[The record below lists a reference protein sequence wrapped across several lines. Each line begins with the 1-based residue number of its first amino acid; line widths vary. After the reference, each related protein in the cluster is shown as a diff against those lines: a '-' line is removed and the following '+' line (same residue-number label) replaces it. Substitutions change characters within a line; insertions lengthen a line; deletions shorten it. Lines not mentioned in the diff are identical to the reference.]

1 MIIKGFI
8 FFKDNKIPFVIEN
21 YKMELFSDNLFIRDF
36 CKEYNFKE
44 NYILQ
49 GQCVS
54 SGDICR
60 KAIFLVEKSLGTECY
75 LSCYIINMHNSDEVY
90 NSIGLQSP
98 FLDDVF
104 RYKYQY
110 FDTIKSDV
118 NLAISPKNLYT
129 IPFSMNKLKYEL
141 KYQIGHDSRLGI
153 LEDFDRKGEIIVP
166 LHTNGIQ
173 ECYDIAM
180 VLYRLAMFMM
190 SRVEVPF
197 KQIILYNNGHRVGW
211 FYCSLLSENAFS
223 GRDMSF
229 FKFDVLKY
237 IPKILNNIAL
247 DSRSKI
253 TQSIPLGHLGNFENL
268 FSPQR
273 FIEQVM
279 SFEYLFD
286 KLDHKNAQNKRYPLK
301 MELETMFNEFSQLL
315 LKSKLSSNKI
325 SDEIKELRR
334 NISHGYVYYYD
345 FNNNQRIKHLIVLLD
360 RLIKCM
366 SLKYIGFS
374 IEEIYELFNNGCM
387 M

>member
-1 MIIKGFI
+1 
-8 FFKDNKIPFVIEN
+8 
-21 YKMELFSDNLFIRDF
+21 
-36 CKEYNFKE
+36 
-44 NYILQ
+44 
-49 GQCVS
+49 
-54 SGDICR
+54 
-60 KAIFLVEKSLGTECY
+60 
-75 LSCYIINMHNSDEVY
+75 
-90 NSIGLQSP
+90 
-98 FLDDVF
+98 
-104 RYKYQY
+104 
-110 FDTIKSDV
+110 
-118 NLAISPKNLYT
+118 
-129 IPFSMNKLKYEL
+129 
-141 KYQIGHDSRLGI
+141 
-153 LEDFDRKGEIIVP
+153 
-166 LHTNGIQ
+166 
-173 ECYDIAM
+173 
-180 VLYRLAMFMM
+180 
-190 SRVEVPF
+190 
-197 KQIILYNNGHRVGW
+197 
-211 FYCSLLSENAFS
+211 
-223 GRDMSF
+223 MSF

-374 IEEIYELFNNGCM
+374 IDEIYELFNNGCM